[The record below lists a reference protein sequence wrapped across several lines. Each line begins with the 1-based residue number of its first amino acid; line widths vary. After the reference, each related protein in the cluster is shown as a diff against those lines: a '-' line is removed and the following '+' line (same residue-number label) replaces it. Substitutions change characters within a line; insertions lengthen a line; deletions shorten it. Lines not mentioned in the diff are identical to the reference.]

1 MLRKTKIRVAQSY
14 TVACIV
20 KCDGLATSNVY
31 NELISL
37 YNELL
42 SLKIRGKN
50 TEYSGTLTPVC
61 FVVLVLHGSDVNGGA
76 LDRGPNCE
84 IWSPKYSLALIFE
97 PCLCAGPHTG
107 SLSSLSARG
116 PGAWWT

>member
-1 MLRKTKIRVAQSY
+1 MLGQTDRQLASQMLRKTKIRVAQSY

-50 TEYSGTLTPVC
+50 TE
-61 FVVLVLHGSDVNGGA
+61 
-76 LDRGPNCE
+76 
-84 IWSPKYSLALIFE
+84 SLAPAL
-97 PCLCAGPHTG
+97 
-107 SLSSLSARG
+107 
-116 PGAWWT
+116 